1 MTAKS
6 GAPIRLENLTKA
18 YGRTDLL
25 AVDDVSLEVKPGEFM
40 TFLGPSGS
48 GKTTTLNMIAGFV
61 EVTSGAIYI
70 DGDNIVGIPAHR
82 RNIGVVFQQY
92 ALFPHMTAAQNIA
105 FPLERRQVPRAE
117 ISKRVADVLE
127 LVRLG
132 SLGGR
137 YPKELSGGQQQRVA
151 VARSIVFGPRLLLL
165 DEPLGALDKKL
176 REQLQAEVARLHRD
190 LGITIIF
197 VTHDQEEA
205 LALSDRIAV
214 FNNGAVEQLGTA
226 ADLYDH
232 PNSLFVAEF
241 LGDSTIIDGVADSG
255 GGGLRRPDG
264 TVIPTNGATSV
275 PDGSECSLVV
285 RPERIRIL
293 AGDALP
299 ATDRLAVLDATVVD
313 IVYLGAYRK
322 VMLKLKG
329 GGNGVVKETAGS
341 WSHVL
346 PGREVQFSWPVE
358 NSVLVSGRR
367 VSPLSP
373 SAA

>member
-1 MTAKS
+1 S
-6 GAPIRLENLTKA
+6 S
-18 YGRTDLL
+18 DL
-25 AVDDVSLEVKPGEFM
+25 GEFM

-48 GKTTTLNMIAGFV
+48 GKTTMLNMIAGFV
-61 EVTSGAIYI
+61 EVTSGSIYI
-70 DGDNIVGIPAHR
+70 DGDDIVGLPAHR

-92 ALFPHMTAAQNIA
+92 ALFPHMTAAENIA
-105 FPLERRQVPRAE
+105 FPLERRKVPRTE

-151 VARSIVFGPRLLLL
+151 VARSIVFGPRVLLL

-214 FNNGAVEQLGTA
+214 FNNGTVEQLGTA

-241 LGDSTIIDGVADSG
+241 LGDSTIIGGVFDSG
-255 GGGLRRPDG
+255 SGLRRPDG
-264 TVIPTNGATSV
+264 TVIPTNGAMTV

-293 AGDALP
+293 AGDVLP
-299 ATDRLAVLDATVVD
+299 ATDHLAVLPATVVD

-341 WSHVL
+341 WSDVV
-346 PGREVQFSWPVE
+346 PGREVRFSWQVD
-358 NSVLVSGRR
+358 NSVLVSGH
-367 VSPLSP
+367 
-373 SAA
+373 AAG